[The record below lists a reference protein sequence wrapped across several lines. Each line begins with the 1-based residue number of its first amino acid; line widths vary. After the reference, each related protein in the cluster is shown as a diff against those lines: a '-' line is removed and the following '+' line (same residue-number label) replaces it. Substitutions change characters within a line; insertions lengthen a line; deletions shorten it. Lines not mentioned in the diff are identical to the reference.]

1 MKTLEDVSKTR
12 LCSKLYAGI
21 LKHSIVLSSCE
32 LTVVCVYAEFH
43 RELPDCQK

>member
-12 LCSKLYAGI
+12 QCSKLYVGI
-21 LKHSIVLSSCE
+21 LKHSFVFSSCE
-32 LTVVCVYAEFH
+32 LTVVCVYTEFR